1 VLSYVKANETLWQ
14 YFSMNDK
21 KRDFLFA
28 LEIGMLNVYYQAM
41 AVGIDKQQI
50 AEILSY
56 KPQTLMFRCLQGLL
70 AHRQTL
76 PLLRFVY
83 LTVKWCY
90 KKKLIA
96 SF

>member
-1 VLSYVKANETLWQ
+1 
-14 YFSMNDK
+14 
-21 KRDFLFA
+21 
-28 LEIGMLNVYYQAM
+28 MLNVYYQAL

-76 PLLRFVY
+76 SLLRFAY
-83 LTVKWCY
+83 LMVKWCY